1 MLFAAVFY
9 GLHIGAKSSI
19 LIKMLGT
26 IVNGTNNVFSVECD
40 DGNIRACS
48 LKGKKIKTERRFYNP
63 LAPGDRVQVEE
74 DSLSEKKGRI
84 LDLCERRNSFSRWN
98 VKGQKPQLLAAN
110 LDLLILVTTPAEPP
124 FRPRFV
130 DRELVQV
137 EAQELDPIIVVN
149 KFDLAQNLPPEEKSE
164 FESRLENWE
173 RLGYEVKRVSAK
185 TGEGLMDLAETLQGK
200 RSALVGHSGVGKSS
214 LVNRLDNSVV
224 LKTGSLSKKY
234 GRGAHTT
241 TKGTLVHLTLN
252 EAFTGGMKGVRA
264 DIIDTP
270 GIRRFMLCEIPC
282 GDVALYFREFR
293 PLLGKCKFGASCTHT
308 CEAGCKIVEAVESGA
323 ILGDRYESFR
333 RITEEIRTGNW
344 KD

>member
-1 MLFAAVFY
+1 MF
-9 GLHIGAKSSI
+9 
-19 LIKMLGT
+19 GT
-26 IVNGTNNVFSVECD
+26 IINGTNNVFCVECD
-40 DGNIRACS
+40 DGKIRACS
-48 LKGKKIKTERRFYNP
+48 LKGKKVKTERQFYNP

-74 DSLSEKKGRI
+74 DSLSEKKGQI
-84 LDLCERRNSFSRWN
+84 LALCERKNSFSRWN

-110 LDLLILVTTPAEPP
+110 LDFLILVTTPAEPP
-124 FRPRFV
+124 FRPRFL
-130 DRELVQV
+130 DRELIQG
-137 EAQELDPIIVVN
+137 EAQNLVSIILVN
-149 KFDLAQNLPPEEKSE
+149 KFDLAQELPPEEKSD
-164 FESRLENWE
+164 FEARLENWE

-200 RSALVGHSGVGKSS
+200 RSVLVGHSGVGKSS

-270 GIRRFMLCEIPC
+270 GIRRFMLSEIPQ

-308 CEAGCKIVEAVESGA
+308 CESGCKILEAVESGA
-323 ILGDRYESFR
+323 ILGDRYESYR

>member
-1 MLFAAVFY
+1 MF
-9 GLHIGAKSSI
+9 
-19 LIKMLGT
+19 GT
-26 IVNGTNNVFSVECD
+26 IINGTNNVFCVECD
-40 DGNIRACS
+40 DGKTRACS
-48 LKGKKIKTERRFYNP
+48 LKGKKVKTERQFYNP

-74 DSLSEKKGRI
+74 DSLSEKKGQI
-84 LDLCERRNSFSRWN
+84 LELCERKNSFSRWN

-110 LDLLILVTTPAEPP
+110 LDFLILVTTPAEPP
-124 FRPRFV
+124 FRPRFL
-130 DRELVQV
+130 DRELIQG
-137 EAQELDPIIVVN
+137 EAQSLSPIIVVN
-149 KFDLAQNLPPEEKSE
+149 KFDLAQELPPEEKSE
-164 FESRLENWE
+164 FEARLENWE
-173 RLGYEVKRVSAK
+173 KLGYEVKRISAK
-185 TGEGLMDLAETLQGK
+185 TGEGLMDLAEMLQGK
-200 RSALVGHSGVGKSS
+200 RSVLVGHSGVGKSS

-252 EAFTGGMKGVRA
+252 EAFTGGMKGVLA

-270 GIRRFMLCEIPC
+270 GIRRFMLSEIPQS
-282 GDVALYFREFR
+282 DVALYFREFR

-308 CEAGCKIVEAVESGA
+308 CESGCKILEAVESGA
-323 ILGDRYESFR
+323 ILGDRYESYR

>member
-1 MLFAAVFY
+1 MF
-9 GLHIGAKSSI
+9 
-19 LIKMLGT
+19 GT
-26 IVNGTNNVFSVECD
+26 IIEGTNNVFSVECD
-40 DGNIRACS
+40 DGKTRACS
-48 LKGKKIKTERRFYNP
+48 LKGKKIKTERQFYNP

-74 DSLSEKKGRI
+74 DSLSEKKGQI
-84 LDLCERRNSFSRWN
+84 LALCERRNSFSRWN
-98 VKGQKPQLLAAN
+98 VKGQKLQLLAAN
-110 LDLLILVTTPAEPP
+110 VDFLILVTTPAEPP
-124 FRPRFV
+124 FRPRFL
-130 DRELVQV
+130 DRELIQG
-137 EAQELDPIIVVN
+137 EAQSLEPILVVN
-149 KFDLAQNLPPEEKSE
+149 KFDLAQGLPPEEKSA
-164 FESRLENWE
+164 FETRLENWE
-173 RLGYEVKRVSAK
+173 RLGYEVKRISAK

-200 RSALVGHSGVGKSS
+200 RSVLVGHSGVGKSS

-252 EAFTGGMKGVRA
+252 EAFTGGVKGVRA

-270 GIRRFMLCEIPC
+270 GIRRFMLGEIPPEN
-282 GDVALYFREFR
+282 VAFYFREIR

-308 CEAGCKIVEAVESGA
+308 CEEGCKILQAVESGA

>member
-1 MLFAAVFY
+1 MF
-9 GLHIGAKSSI
+9 
-19 LIKMLGT
+19 GT
-26 IVNGTNNVFSVECD
+26 IINGTNNVFSVECD

-130 DRELVQV
+130 DRELIQV
-137 EAQELDPIIVVN
+137 EAQELEPIIVVN

-185 TGEGLMDLAETLQGK
+185 TGEGLMDLAEMLQGK

-282 GDVALYFREFR
+282 DDVALYFREFR

-323 ILGDRYESFR
+323 IFGDRYESFR

>member
-1 MLFAAVFY
+1 MF
-9 GLHIGAKSSI
+9 
-19 LIKMLGT
+19 GT
-26 IVNGTNNVFSVECD
+26 IIEGTNNVFSVECD
-40 DGNIRACS
+40 DGKIRVCS
-48 LKGKKIKTERRFYNP
+48 LKGKKIKTERQFYNP

-74 DSLSEKKGRI
+74 DSLSEKKGQI
-84 LDLCERRNSFSRWN
+84 LALCERKNSFSRWN

-110 LDLLILVTTPAEPP
+110 LDFLILVTTPAEPP
-124 FRPRFV
+124 FRPRFL
-130 DRELVQV
+130 DRELIQGA
-137 EAQELDPIIVVN
+137 AQNLEPIIVVN
-149 KFDLAQNLPPEEKSE
+149 KFDLAQGIPPEESDE
-164 FESRLENWE
+164 FNARLEKWE
-173 RLGYEVKRVSAK
+173 DLGYAVKRVSAK

-200 RSALVGHSGVGKSS
+200 RSVLVGHSGVGKSS

-252 EAFTGGMKGVRA
+252 EAFTGGIKGVRA

-270 GIRRFMLCEIPC
+270 GIRRFMLGEIPQ
-282 GDVALYFREFR
+282 DNVAFYFREFR

-308 CEAGCKIVEAVESGA
+308 CEPGCEILQAVESGA

>member
-1 MLFAAVFY
+1 MF
-9 GLHIGAKSSI
+9 
-19 LIKMLGT
+19 GT
-26 IVNGTNNVFSVECD
+26 IIEGTNNVFSVECD
-40 DGNIRACS
+40 DGKIRACS
-48 LKGKKIKTERRFYNP
+48 LKGKKIKTERKFYNP

-74 DSLSEKKGRI
+74 DSLSEKKGQI
-84 LDLCERRNSFSRWN
+84 LALCERKNSFSRWN

-110 LDLLILVTTPAEPP
+110 LDFLILVTTPAEPP
-124 FRPRFV
+124 FRPRFL
-130 DRELVQV
+130 DRELIQG
-137 EAQELDPIIVVN
+137 EAQNLDVIIVVN
-149 KFDLAQNLPPEEKSE
+149 KFDLAQSLPPEESDE
-164 FESRLENWE
+164 FKTRLEKWE
-173 RLGYEVKRVSAK
+173 DLGYAVKRVSAK

-200 RSALVGHSGVGKSS
+200 RSVLVGHSGVGKSS

-252 EAFTGGMKGVRA
+252 EAFTGGIKGVRA

-270 GIRRFMLCEIPC
+270 GIRRFMLGEIPS
-282 GDVALYFREFR
+282 DNVAFYFREFR

-308 CEAGCKIVEAVESGA
+308 CEPGCEILKAVESGA

>member
-1 MLFAAVFY
+1 MF
-9 GLHIGAKSSI
+9 
-19 LIKMLGT
+19 GT
-26 IVNGTNNVFSVECD
+26 IINGTNNVFCVECD
-40 DGNIRACS
+40 DGKMRACS
-48 LKGKKIKTERRFYNP
+48 LKGKKVKTERQFYNP

-74 DSLSEKKGRI
+74 DSLSEKKGQI
-84 LDLCERRNSFSRWN
+84 LELCERKNSFSRWN

-110 LDLLILVTTPAEPP
+110 LDFLILVTTPAEPP
-124 FRPRFV
+124 FRPRFL
-130 DRELVQV
+130 DRELIQG
-137 EAQELDPIIVVN
+137 EAQNLSPIIVVN
-149 KFDLAQNLPPEEKSE
+149 KFDLAQELPLEEKSE
-164 FESRLENWE
+164 FEARLENWE
-173 RLGYEVKRVSAK
+173 RLGYEVKRISAK
-185 TGEGLMDLAETLQGK
+185 TGEGLMDLAEMLQGK
-200 RSALVGHSGVGKSS
+200 RSVLVGHSGVGKSS

-252 EAFTGGMKGVRA
+252 EAFTGGMKGVLA

-270 GIRRFMLCEIPC
+270 GIRRFMLSEIPQS
-282 GDVALYFREFR
+282 DVALYFREFR

-308 CEAGCKIVEAVESGA
+308 CESGCKILEAVESGA
-323 ILGDRYESFR
+323 ILSDRYESFR

>member
-1 MLFAAVFY
+1 MF
-9 GLHIGAKSSI
+9 
-19 LIKMLGT
+19 GT

-48 LKGKKIKTERRFYNP
+48 LKGKKIKTERHFYNP

-130 DRELVQV
+130 DRELIQV
-137 EAQELDPIIVVN
+137 EAQELEPIIVVN
-149 KFDLAQNLPPEEKSE
+149 KFDLAQNLSPEEKSE
-164 FESRLENWE
+164 FDSRLENWE

-200 RSALVGHSGVGKSS
+200 RSALVGQSGVGKSS

-293 PLLGKCKFGASCTHT
+293 PLLGTCKFGASCTHT

>member
-1 MLFAAVFY
+1 MF
-9 GLHIGAKSSI
+9 
-19 LIKMLGT
+19 GT
-26 IVNGTNNVFSVECD
+26 IIEGTNNVFSVECD
-40 DGNIRACS
+40 DGKIRVCS
-48 LKGKKIKTERRFYNP
+48 LKGKKIKTERQFYNP

-74 DSLSEKKGRI
+74 DSLSEKKGQI
-84 LDLCERRNSFSRWN
+84 LALCERKNSFSRWN

-110 LDLLILVTTPAEPP
+110 LDFLILVTTPAEPP
-124 FRPRFV
+124 FRPRFL
-130 DRELVQV
+130 DRELIQG
-137 EAQELDPIIVVN
+137 EAQNLDVIIVVN
-149 KFDLAQNLPPEEKSE
+149 KFDLAQGIPPEESDE
-164 FESRLENWE
+164 FKTRLEKWE
-173 RLGYEVKRVSAK
+173 ELGYAVKRVSAK

-200 RSALVGHSGVGKSS
+200 RSVLVGHSGVGKSS

-252 EAFTGGMKGVRA
+252 EAFTGGIKGVRA

-270 GIRRFMLCEIPC
+270 GIRRFMLGEIPQ
-282 GDVALYFREFR
+282 DNVAFYFREFR

-308 CEAGCKIVEAVESGA
+308 CEPGCEILQAVESGA